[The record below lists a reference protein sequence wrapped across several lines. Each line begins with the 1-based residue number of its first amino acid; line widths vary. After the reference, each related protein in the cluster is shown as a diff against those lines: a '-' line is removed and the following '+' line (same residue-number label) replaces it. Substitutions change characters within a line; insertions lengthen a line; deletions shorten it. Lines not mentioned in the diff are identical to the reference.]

1 MTRNVVQRKLIIN
14 HDVWLDNYS
23 KIISTLAMH
32 VFFFKDYWPCWN
44 FIYVN
49 LDGYVEKWYFLQ
61 VRGFFDRQINK
72 LKGDGAFITDKI
84 GDEHDRLVEQI
95 FESEDKNKDGVI
107 SHDEFSGQKHD
118 EL

>member
-1 MTRNVVQRKLIIN
+1 
-14 HDVWLDNYS
+14 
-23 KIISTLAMH
+23 MH
-32 VFFFKDYWPCWN
+32 VFFLKIIGLIEILF
-44 FIYVN
+44 FIN

-107 SHDEFSGQKHD
+107 SHDEFSGRKHD

>member
-1 MTRNVVQRKLIIN
+1 MNSKSSITRTHLIQ
-14 HDVWLDNYS
+14 
-23 KIISTLAMH
+23 
-32 VFFFKDYWPCWN
+32 FKS
-44 FIYVN
+44 
-49 LDGYVEKWYFLQ
+49 Q